1 MSGSA
6 INKSGAKRA
15 NQSADEASAYGSNL
29 GGRASG
35 IESTLQPTLMQDIA
49 NPQGYGTAGL
59 AQMNTAA
66 QQSAGGSTAG
76 AVGSGFRRAART
88 GNAGG
93 FDAAAAESAR
103 SGQREASQRAT
114 EIAGS
119 NERLKQEQ
127 RSSAIRGLQGLYGTD
142 LEGSLKAMGLV
153 GEDVNAA
160 TQASKKQGGLLQ
172 TLSTLNSMAA
182 QDAALA

>member
-6 INKSGAKRA
+6 VNKEGAKKA
-15 NQSADEASAYGSNL
+15 GAAADAASAYGSNL

-35 IESTLQPTLMQDIA
+35 IESTLEPTLLSDIN

-93 FDAAAAESAR
+93 FDAAAAEVAR
-103 SGQREASQRAT
+103 SGQREAGQRAV

-127 RSSAIRGLQGLYGTD
+127 RSNAIKGLEGLYGED
-142 LEGSLKAMGLV
+142 LGGSLKAMGLV
-153 GEDVNAA
+153 PEDIKAQ
-160 TQASKKQGGLLQ
+160 TEASKKQGGLLQ
-172 TLSTLNSMAA
+172 TLGQLNQMAA
-182 QDAALA
+182 TDAALA